1 MENIVA
7 VIGLGYVGLPLACL
21 CSKKGLVTI
30 GFDINEK
37 ITNKLSKGYSHIK
50 DDCIERLLEESKD
63 SGNFF
68 PTSSKR
74 DIANADI
81 YIICVPTPIS
91 SNKQPN
97 LEPLF
102 CAIRTISPY
111 LCSGNQVIIESTV
124 YPGTCEDI
132 IYPLIEKLSGLSLN
146 TDISLVHCPE
156 RVNPGDVFW
165 TIENIP
171 RVIGGTDMVGTR
183 RAAEF
188 YSFLLNGQVQE
199 IEKIQKLL
207 RPKFS
212 INSNAEP
219 VSKQVPMGSVTIM
232 RSIRDAEAVKAMENT
247 VRDVNIAFVNEL
259 AKISDALNLDVVD
272 IIDGMSTKPFGK
284 GPFYPGAGV
293 GGHCIA
299 VDPEWLKSAST
310 KAGYM
315 PEIIQIC
322 RNTNNS
328 MPKYVVSTLKKGLE
342 KIDKKINEINV
353 AILGVAYK
361 KNVDDHR
368 ESPFYDV
375 RDILTNEARS
385 ISIYDSRVSIENT
398 SNSLISSLDG
408 CEAIIIVTDHS
419 DMIKEFM
426 ELVFNPILNI
436 KLIVDGRNCLDKK
449 LLPNNILY
457 YGVGRR

>member
-1 MENIVA
+1 MKNIVA

-21 CSKKGLVTI
+21 CSKKGLITF
-30 GFDINEK
+30 GFDVNEK
-37 ITNKLSKGYSHIK
+37 IIGKGHIK
-50 DDCIERLLEESKD
+50 DDSIERLLKEAKD
-63 SGNFF
+63 SEKFF
-68 PTSSKR
+68 PTSAKS
-74 DIANADI
+74 DITNADI
-81 YIICVPTPIS
+81 YIICVPTPINS
-91 SNKQPN
+91 QKKPD
-97 LEPLF
+97 LEPLLN
-102 CAIRTISPY
+102 AIRTISTY
-111 LCSGNQVIIESTV
+111 LCFGNTVIIESTV
-124 YPGTCEDI
+124 YPGTCEEI
-132 IYPLIEKLSGLSLN
+132 IAPVIEEYSGLSLD
-146 TDISLVHCPE
+146 TEISLVHCPE

-171 RVIGGTDMVGTR
+171 RVIGGTDTDGTR

-188 YSFLLNGQVQE
+188 YSFLLNGQIQE
-199 IEKIQKLL
+199 IEEVQKHL

-212 INSNAEP
+212 MNSSGEA
-219 VSKQVPMGSVTIM
+219 VCKQVPMGSVTIM
-232 RSIRDAEAVKAMENT
+232 QSIRDAEAVKAMENT

-328 MPKYVVSTLKKGLE
+328 MPKYVITTLE
-342 KIDKKINEINV
+342 KALERIDRKINEINV

-368 ESPFYDV
+368 ESPFYEV
-375 RDILTNEARS
+375 RDILTNEAGS
-385 ISIYDSRVSIENT
+385 ITVYDSWISIENT
-398 SNSLISSLDG
+398 SDSLRSTLDG
-408 CEAIIIVTDHS
+408 CEAIVIVTDHS
-419 DMIKEFM
+419 DMIQEFM
-426 ELVFNPILNI
+426 ELVLDPLLNI
-436 KLIVDGRNCLDKK
+436 KIIVDGRNSLDKK
-449 LLPNNILY
+449 LLPNDILY